1 MGISRAI
8 SIRQPSVELILRG
21 VKKEEYRSRPTRI
34 RERVYLYA
42 SKRPAGQSAHW
53 RLARAAPGHLPTG
66 RIIGSVEV
74 VDCRWH
80 SRYQCYAY
88 VLKKP
93 ARLRSSR
100 VPKNQ
105 PQPGF
110 WRPQF

>member
-1 MGISRAI
+1 MRTTRAI
-8 SIRQPSVELILRG
+8 SIRQPWVELILRG

-42 SKRPAGQSAHW
+42 SKQPAGESGDW
-53 RLARAAPGHLPTG
+53 RLARAERGHLPTG
-66 RIIGSVEV
+66 RIVGSVEV

-80 SRYQCYAY
+80 SQYRCWAY

-93 ARLRSSR
+93 ARLRSPLL
-100 VPKNQ
+100 PKNQ